1 MSVPTNDPVA
11 DPTGYR
17 SLVLSFLGDDDP
29 AGVQAETPGILRSL
43 VADAGDQLRTPPAEG
58 EWSVL
63 QLIGH
68 ILHAEL
74 VSGFRYRAIVAEDE
88 PRLAPYH
95 QDAWVDRLPPGD
107 ADLEEQLRLFEALR
121 AANLSMWERSSEQD
135 RARVGQHEERGPES
149 YDLSFRLIAGHDRL
163 HCDQAR
169 RTLEVLHER

>member
-1 MSVPTNDPVA
+1 MSVPGNDPVA

-17 SLVLSFLGDDDP
+17 TLVLSFLGDDDP
-29 AGVQAETPGILRSL
+29 ADVQAETPGVLRSL
-43 VADAGDQLRTPPAEG
+43 AADAGDLLRAPPAEG

-88 PRLAPYH
+88 PRLAPYD
-95 QDAWVDRLPPGD
+95 QDIWIERLPPGD
-107 ADLEEQLRLFEALR
+107 ADLVEQLRLFDALR
-121 AANLSMWERSSEQD
+121 AANLSMWARSTEAE

-149 YDLSFRLIAGHDRL
+149 FELSFRLIAGHDRL
-163 HCDQAR
+163 HVDQAR
-169 RTLEVLHER
+169 RTLGALRER